1 MPEECPVEATFDA
14 HINYSGTS
22 VFGKKTKT
30 AQPNDNFKVTLCTH
44 WLLNLSCPF
53 NEDCHYAHGEE
64 EINEGYQ
71 PNSEFLQDSSRFK
84 IPLHRPKK
92 RSMGRP
98 KQIGLD
104 MLLTTYRKPPWQ
116 WQEEIEKAE
125 RNIRLSDPASAAGAV
140 SSSMEYYPGSSAYFL
155 PPDVLFAPS
164 WVERAGIVPN
174 EKGWFSRPDRM
185 GKHGN
190 NAQQNIAN
198 MNNSNLQAPEFYT
211 GDLPGFVVCAATAVV
226 EEMFRRSLFGL
237 PVQMQDIVIHPNVP
251 LFVFDSQAMLM
262 LGIFYADSTVGLNLV
277 PTAFVSLGGI
287 GPGGGSPLPVQFKF
301 RMALECP
308 PISLMDPEL
317 MAALGGSSPMG
328 AIAVKETRAIAN
340 LFAKR
345 SPAFMSSKG
354 AGNKPPGPGGT
365 AGPAGNAVYKP
376 PFKFNADV
384 PIDLLVDEVGSKNS
398 ARVRMRGVGSGF
410 VEGHQELQEPLM
422 FSVSADSE
430 QLLQAV
436 V

>member
-1 MPEECPVEATFDA
+1 M
-14 HINYSGTS
+14 
-22 VFGKKTKT
+22 
-30 AQPNDNFKVTLCTH
+30 
-44 WLLNLSCPF
+44 
-53 NEDCHYAHGEE
+53 
-64 EINEGYQ
+64 
-71 PNSEFLQDSSRFK
+71 
-84 IPLHRPKK
+84 
-92 RSMGRP
+92 
-98 KQIGLD
+98 
-104 MLLTTYRKPPWQ
+104 
-116 WQEEIEKAE
+116 
-125 RNIRLSDPASAAGAV
+125 
-140 SSSMEYYPGSSAYFL
+140 
-155 PPDVLFAPS
+155 
-164 WVERAGIVPN
+164 
-174 EKGWFSRPDRM
+174 
-185 GKHGN
+185 
-190 NAQQNIAN
+190 
-198 MNNSNLQAPEFYT
+198 
-211 GDLPGFVVCAATAVV
+211 
-226 EEMFRRSLFGL
+226 
-237 PVQMQDIVIHPNVP
+237 
-251 LFVFDSQAMLM
+251 
-262 LGIFYADSTVGLNLV
+262 
-277 PTAFVSLGGI
+277 SLGGI

-384 PIDLLVDEVGSKNS
+384 PIDLVGSLYDIKKKLLGTNASTIIQLVDEVGSKNS

-436 V
+436 VSKVKQLIDRARIELQAKNVGQ